1 MDRHRAAIAKEERR
15 TRNVNVIIEWI
26 NENDYSTYQ
35 IESINQSIKASERP
49 VRRLILDSFIRLVM
63 AYSTHER
70 GVASSDVN
78 EKELL
83 KRQAGIFIPP
93 PPSSSSSILDPCRHA
108 FKPYAAPSSRNEKQ
122 REDRSIAIYIGVHS
136 IDAGTGALLLPKH
149 PERLCDQV

>member
-1 MDRHRAAIAKEERR
+1 MYRHRAAIAKEERR
-15 TRNVNVIIEWI
+15 ARNLNVIIEWI

-83 KRQAGIFIPP
+83 KR
-93 PPSSSSSILDPCRHA
+93 
-108 FKPYAAPSSRNEKQ
+108 
-122 REDRSIAIYIGVHS
+122 
-136 IDAGTGALLLPKH
+136 
-149 PERLCDQV
+149 